1 MTRHRPP
8 RLGTARLRCEVDC
21 GRTDEVLLYYSV
33 GREEVTVPIVKI
45 RTNRQ
50 VSVPKVIF
58 DDLGLKEGD
67 FVEVNRQGSDIV
79 IRPKRLVDLDDT
91 LSPEEEKLVEQGF
104 RQLRRG
110 DSVLW
115 SELRDELDL

>member
-1 MTRHRPP
+1 M
-8 RLGTARLRCEVDC
+8 
-21 GRTDEVLLYYSV
+21 S
-33 GREEVTVPIVKI
+33 IVKI

-50 VSVPKVIF
+50 VTVPKVIF

-67 FVEVNRQGSDIV
+67 FVEVNREGSDIV

-91 LSPEEEKLVEQGF
+91 LSPDEEQLVEQGF

-115 SELRDELDL
+115 SELKDELGV

>member
-1 MTRHRPP
+1 VNP
-8 RLGTARLRCEVDC
+8 
-21 GRTDEVLLYYSV
+21 
-33 GREEVTVPIVKI
+33 VPTVKI

-50 VSVPKVIF
+50 VTVPKVIF

-67 FVEVNRQGSDIV
+67 YVDVSLQGSDIV

-104 RQLRRG
+104 R
-110 DSVLW
+110 
-115 SELRDELDL
+115 ELRQGNSVAWSALKDELGV

>member
-1 MTRHRPP
+1 M
-8 RLGTARLRCEVDC
+8 
-21 GRTDEVLLYYSV
+21 
-33 GREEVTVPIVKI
+33 PIVKI

-79 IRPKRLVDLDDT
+79 IRPKRLVDLGDT

-110 DSVLW
+110 DSVPW
-115 SELRDELDL
+115 SELRDELDV

>member
-1 MTRHRPP
+1 M
-8 RLGTARLRCEVDC
+8 
-21 GRTDEVLLYYSV
+21 
-33 GREEVTVPIVKI
+33 PIVKI

-91 LSPEEEKLVEQGF
+91 LSPEEESSRAFGSF
-104 RQLRRG
+104 G
-110 DSVLW
+110 AATPYPGAS
-115 SELRDELDL
+115 